1 MNLTINKMAFNEDS
15 RVKIPALLHL
25 MRLGYQYIPLNN
37 QNRVEENN
45 IFPSIFIPKIAALN
59 EVSEQ
64 EAQRLLEEINLELD
78 YEDLGKKFYERLT
91 ATSGIKLI
99 DFEKFENND
108 FHITTELTCKAGDEE
123 FRPDIT
129 VLINGMPLAFI
140 EVKKPHNK
148 EGVIAERTRINTRF
162 KNKHFRRFANITQLL
177 VFSNNMEYED
187 GIVEPIFGAFYGTPA
202 YDQVHFNYFRED
214 ADYPVMQKL
223 KDIDEKSENDLLKD
237 NNLIVI
243 KNSPEYIT
251 NKQENTPTNRIL
263 TSLFSKERLRFILQF
278 AIAYVEEEDQGK
290 IVRQKHIM
298 RYPQLFATQAI
309 ATKLEAGQSKGII
322 WHTQGSGKTALAF
335 YNVKHL
341 TAYYAKKQI
350 IPKFYFI
357 VDRLDLLIQA
367 SSEFANRGLKVK
379 QVNSKQDFI
388 ADLKVVGAIHNDSG
402 VPEITVVNIQKFS
415 EDAVAITNINYD
427 INVQR
432 VYFLDEAH
440 RSYNPKGN
448 YLANLINS
456 DRSAVIIALTG
467 TPLLREVAKDY
478 DSKML
483 FGNYFHKYYYNM
495 SIADGYTLRLIR
507 EQIEGNFKMEMKEV
521 MNQIKVLQ
529 GDITT
534 RQIYAHSRFAKPLL
548 KYITNDLIKFRRD
561 LQDTSLGGLV
571 VCDSA
576 DQAKEL
582 FDLFQEKY
590 GIQETDASVLMAA
603 EPPTKY
609 GNHDEPV
616 LTAALILHDENDKVI
631 RKELINAYK
640 KSKVDILFVYNMLL
654 TGFDAKRL
662 KKLYLARVIQDH
674 NLLQTLTR
682 VNRPYKKYQYGY
694 VVDFA
699 DISKAF
705 DRTNKLYFDELQ
717 EQLGD
722 EMEMYSYLFKSEEEI
737 QQEIQDIKET
747 LFHYDTQ
754 NRELFSQQIAQL
766 TDKQELLRLIK
777 ALRTAKELKNIIAV
791 NGYEAL
797 DGIADFDIWNR
808 LLIEAQNRLDNLNFV
823 ESIGNEEANQNL
835 LNTALEDIVFQF
847 IKVDESE
854 LVLADEFKNIL
865 RKTRESLQTNFDQ
878 IDPQFVSL
886 REELE
891 RIFKKKNLSEVSQL
905 DMVENMHL
913 LQKIYDRAKEL
924 NRKNALLKAKYEND
938 EKYTRIHKRLSE
950 RGTLNAKEIQL
961 HIALMQVKQQV
972 DLKLEGQEDL
982 TKNEAFFKRYLLQL
996 VVQEFKKNQNIPLD
1010 FPTTENINNL
1020 IVNEYLQQYQYR

>member
-1 MNLTINKMAFNEDS
+1 MKFNEDS

-25 MRLGYQYIPLNN
+25 IRLGFEYIPLSQ
-37 QNRVEENN
+37 QNRIESNN
-45 IFPSIFIPKIAALN
+45 IFSSIFVNKISAIN
-59 EVSEQ
+59 GITSQ
-64 EAQRLLEEINLELD
+64 EAQRLLDEINLELD
-78 YEDLGKKFYERLT
+78 YEDLGKRFYECLT
-91 ATSGIKLI
+91 ATSGVKLI
-99 DFEKFENND
+99 DFENFDNNN
-108 FHITTELTCKAGDEE
+108 FHVTTELTCKSGDEE

-148 EGVIAERTRINTRF
+148 EGVINERNRINQRF

-187 GIVEPIFGAFYGTPA
+187 GIVEPIFGAFYATPA
-202 YDQVHFNYFRED
+202 YENVHFNYFRED
-214 ADYPVMQKL
+214 IDYPVLQKL
-223 KDIDEKSENDLLKD
+223 KDIDDKGENELLKD

-251 NKQENTPTNRIL
+251 NKQPNTPTNRIL
-263 TSLFSKERLRFILQF
+263 TSLFSRERLKFILQY
-278 AIAYVEEEDQGK
+278 AIVYVEEEVTGK
-290 IVRQKHIM
+290 VTYQKHIM

-309 ATKLEAGQSKGII
+309 ATKLGEGQNKGII
-322 WHTQGSGKTALAF
+322 WHTQGSGKTALAY

-341 TAYYAKKQI
+341 TDYYAKKQI

-388 ADLKVVGAIHNDSG
+388 ADLQVVGAIHNDSG

-415 EDAVAITNINYD
+415 EDAIAVKDFSYD
-427 INVQR
+427 INIQR

-467 TPLLREVAKDY
+467 TPLLKEVAKDY

-507 EQIEGNFKMEMKEV
+507 EQIEGNFKMEMKDV
-521 MNQIKVLQ
+521 MDQIKVLQ
-529 GDITT
+529 GDIST
-534 RQIYAHSRFAKPLL
+534 RQIYAHPKFAQPLL
-548 KYITNDLIKFRRD
+548 DYIVSDLIKFRREQ
-561 LQDTSLGGLV
+561 QDTSLGGMV

-576 DQAKEL
+576 NQAKEL
-582 FDLFQEKY
+582 FRLFEEKY
-590 GIQETDASVLMAA
+590 GQQETDASVLMAA
-603 EPPTKY
+603 EPTAKY
-609 GNHDEPV
+609 GNHEEPV
-616 LTAALILHDENDKVI
+616 LTASLILHDENDKAI
-631 RKELINAYK
+631 RKELISTYK
-640 KSKVDILFVYNMLL
+640 KGKIDLLFVYNMLL

-682 VNRPYKKYQYGY
+682 VNRPYKNYKYGY

-705 DRTNKLYFDELQ
+705 DRTNKMYFDELQ

-722 EMEMYSYLFKSEEEI
+722 EMEMYSHLFKSEEEI
-737 QQEIQDIKET
+737 KEEIQEIKET

-766 TDKQELLRLIK
+766 TDKNELLRLIK
-777 ALRTAKELKNIIAV
+777 ALRSAKELKNIIAV

-797 DGIADFDIWNR
+797 YGIADFDIWNR
-808 LLIEAQNRLDNLNFV
+808 LLLEAQSRLDNLNFV
-823 ESIGNEEANQNL
+823 ESIGNEEASANL
-835 LNTALEDIVFQF
+835 LNTALEDVIFQF

-854 LVLADEFKNIL
+854 LVLADEFKNTL
-865 RKTRESLQTNFDQ
+865 RKTRESLQNNFDQ
-878 IDPQFVSL
+878 NDPQFVSL

-891 RIFKKKNLSEVSQL
+891 RIFKKKNLSEITQV

-913 LQKIYDRAKEL
+913 LQKIYDQAKEL
-924 NRKNALLKAKYEND
+924 NRKNALLKAKFIND
-938 EKYTRIHKRLSE
+938 EKYTRIHKRLCE
-950 RGTLNAKEIQL
+950 KGTLNAKEMQL
-961 HIALMQVKQQV
+961 HKALMQVKQQV
-972 DLKLEGQEDL
+972 DDKLEGQEDIM
-982 TKNEAFFKRYLLQL
+982 KNEAFFKRYLLQL
-996 VVQEFKKNQNIPLD
+996 VVQEFKKNENIPLD
-1010 FPTTENINNL
+1010 FSTTETINNL

>member
-1 MNLTINKMAFNEDS
+1 MKFNEDS
-15 RVKIPALLHL
+15 RVKIPAILHL
-25 MRLGYQYIPLNN
+25 MRLGYKYIPLNE
-37 QNRVEENN
+37 QNRIVDNN
-45 IFPSIFIPKIAALN
+45 IFPSIFIPKIAVLN
-59 EVSEQ
+59 GISEQ
-64 EAQRLLEEINLELD
+64 EAQRLLDEINLELD

-99 DFEKFENND
+99 DFEKFDNND
-108 FHITTELTCKAGDEE
+108 FHITTELTCKTGDEE

-162 KNKHFRRFANITQLL
+162 RNKHFRRFANITQLL

-187 GIVEPIFGAFYGTPA
+187 GIVEPIFGAFYATPA

-214 ADYPVMQKL
+214 VDYPVIQKQ
-223 KDIDEKSENDLLKD
+223 KEIDEKVENELLKD

-251 NKQENTPTNRIL
+251 NKQTNTPTNRIL
-263 TSLFSKERLRFILQF
+263 TSLFSKERLKFILQY
-278 AIAYVEEEDQGK
+278 AIVYVEEEVTGK
-290 IVRQKHIM
+290 IAYQKHIM
-298 RYPQLFATQAI
+298 RYPQLFATKAI
-309 ATKLEAGQSKGII
+309 ASKLEEGQNKGII
-322 WHTQGSGKTALAF
+322 WHTQGSGKTALAY

-341 TAYYAKKQI
+341 TDYYAKKQV

-415 EDAVAITNINYD
+415 EDAIGMSNINYD
-427 INVQR
+427 INIQR

-467 TPLLREVAKDY
+467 TPLLKEVAKEY

-521 MNQIKVLQ
+521 MDQIKVLQ
-529 GDITT
+529 GDIST
-534 RQIYAHSRFAKPLL
+534 RKIYAHSKFAEPLL

-561 LQDTSLGGLV
+561 QQDASLGGLV

-582 FDLFQEKY
+582 FSLFQEKY
-590 GIQETDASVLMAA
+590 GIQETDSSILMAA
-603 EPPTKY
+603 EPPAKY
-609 GNHDEPV
+609 GNHDDPI
-616 LTAALILHDENDKVI
+616 LTAALILHDENDKTI
-631 RKELINAYK
+631 RKELINTYK
-640 KSKVDILFVYNMLL
+640 KGKVDLLFVYNMLL

-682 VNRPYKKYQYGY
+682 VNRPYKKYQYGF

-705 DRTNKLYFDELQ
+705 DRTNKMYFDELQ

-737 QQEIQDIKET
+737 QQEIQEIKET
-747 LFHYDTQ
+747 LFHYETQ

-766 TDKQELLRLIK
+766 TDKKELLRLIK

-808 LLIEAQNRLDNLNFV
+808 LLLEAQNRLDNLNFV
-823 ESIGNEEANQNL
+823 ESIGNEEASTNL
-835 LNTALEDIVFQF
+835 LNTALEDIIFQF

-865 RKTRESLQTNFDQ
+865 RKTRESLQNNFDQ
-878 IDPQFVSL
+878 FDPQFVSL

-891 RIFKKKNLSEVSQL
+891 RIFKKKNLSEVTQA

-913 LQKIYDRAKEL
+913 LQKIYDQAKEL
-924 NRKNALLKAKYEND
+924 NRKNALFKAKYEND
-938 EKYTRIHKRLSE
+938 EKYARIHKRLTE
-950 RGTLNAKEIQL
+950 KTTLNAKETQL
-961 HIALMQVKQQV
+961 HKALMQVKQQV
-972 DLKLEGQEDL
+972 DIKLEGQEDL
-982 TKNEAFFKRYLLQL
+982 MKNEAFFKRYLLQL
-996 VVQEFKKNQNIPLD
+996 VVQEFKKNENIPLD
-1010 FPTTENINNL
+1010 FPTTETINNL

>member
-1 MNLTINKMAFNEDS
+1 MKFNEDS

-25 MRLGYQYIPLNN
+25 MRLGYEYIPLSQ
-37 QNRVEENN
+37 QNRIEDNN

-59 EVSEQ
+59 EISEI
-64 EAQRLLEEINLELD
+64 EAQRILDEINLELD

-99 DFEKFENND
+99 DFADFSNNE
-108 FHITTELTCKAGDEE
+108 FHVTTELTCKVGDEE

-129 VLINGMPLAFI
+129 ILINGMPLAFI

-148 EGVIAERTRINTRF
+148 EGVIAERNRINKRF
-162 KNKHFRRFANITQLL
+162 ANKHFRRFANITQLL

-187 GIVEPIFGAFYGTPA
+187 GIVEPIFGAFYATPA
-202 YDQVHFNYFRED
+202 YEHVHFNYFRED
-214 ADYPVMQKL
+214 ADYPVKL
-223 KDIDEKSENDLLKD
+223 RLLTIDEQSENALLKD

-263 TSLFSKERLRFILQF
+263 TSLFSKERLQFLLQF
-278 AIAYVEEEDQGK
+278 AIVYVEEENDGK
-290 IVRQKHIM
+290 VTHQKHIM

-309 ATKLEAGQSKGII
+309 EAKLEAGQNKGII
-322 WHTQGSGKTALAF
+322 WHTQGSGKTALAY

-341 TAYYAKKQI
+341 TTYYAKKQI

-379 QVNSKQDFI
+379 QVNSKDDFI
-388 ADLKVVGAIHNDSG
+388 KDLQVVGALHNDSG

-415 EDAVAITNINYD
+415 EDAVSAKDLVYD

-440 RSYNPKGN
+440 RSYNPKGS
-448 YLANLINS
+448 YLGHLLNS
-456 DRSAVIIALTG
+456 DRSAVMIALTG
-467 TPLLREVAKDY
+467 TPLLKEVAKEY
-478 DSKML
+478 DSKLL
-483 FGNYFHKYYYNM
+483 FGNYIHKYYYNM

-521 MNQIKVLQ
+521 MDQIKILQ
-529 GDITT
+529 GDIST
-534 RQIYAHSRFAKPLL
+534 RQIYAHPKFAAPLL
-548 KYITNDLIKFRRD
+548 DYITKDLIKFRRD
-561 LQDTSLGGLV
+561 QQDISLGGMV

-582 FDLFQEKY
+582 FRLFQDKY
-590 GIQETDASVLMAA
+590 GVQETDASILMAA
-603 EPPTKY
+603 EPQAKY
-609 GNHDEPV
+609 GLHYEPT
-616 LTAALILHDENDKVI
+616 LTASLILHDENDKLT
-631 RKELINAYK
+631 RKELIKAYK
-640 KSKVDILFVYNMLL
+640 KAKVDILFVYNMLL

-722 EMEMYSYLFKSEEEI
+722 EMEMYSHLFKSEEEI
-737 QQEIQDIKET
+737 QQEIQEIKET

-754 NRELFSQQIAQL
+754 NRELFSQQIEQL
-766 TDKQELLRLIK
+766 TDKKELMRLIK

-808 LLIEAQNRLDNLNFV
+808 LLAEAQGRLDNLNFV
-823 ESIGNEEANQNL
+823 ESIGNEEASANL

-865 RKTRESLQTNFDQ
+865 RKTRESLQHNFDQ
-878 IDPQFVSL
+878 TDPQFVSL

-891 RIFKKKNLSEVSQL
+891 RIFKKKNLSEVSQA

-913 LQKIYDRAKEL
+913 LQKIYDQAKEL
-924 NRKNALLKAKYEND
+924 NRKNALFKAKYEND
-938 EKYTRIHKRLSE
+938 EKYARIHKRLSE
-950 RGTLNAKEIQL
+950 KGTLNAKETQL
-961 HIALMQVKQQV
+961 HNALMKVKQQV
-972 DLKLEGQEDL
+972 DSKLEGQEDVL
-982 TKNEAFFKRYLLQL
+982 KNEAFFKRYLLQL
-996 VVQEFKKNQNIPLD
+996 VVQEFKKNENIPLD
-1010 FPTTENINNL
+1010 FPTTETINNL

>member
-1 MNLTINKMAFNEDS
+1 MKFNEDS

-25 MRLGYQYIPLNN
+25 MRLGYQYIPLNQ
-37 QNRVEENN
+37 QNRIEENN
-45 IFPSIFIPKIAALN
+45 IFSNIFVSQISKIN
-59 EVSEQ
+59 EITEVG
-64 EAQRLLEEINLELD
+64 AKRILDDINLELD
-78 YEDLGKKFYERLT
+78 YEDLGKKFYERLV
-91 ATSGIKLI
+91 ATSGVKLI
-99 DFEKFENND
+99 DFENFDNNS

-129 VLINGMPLAFI
+129 VLINGLPLAFI

-148 EGVIAERTRINTRF
+148 EGVINERNRINTRF
-162 KNKHFRRFANITQLL
+162 KNKQFRRFVNISQLL

-187 GIVEPIFGAFYGTPA
+187 GIVEPIFGAFYATPS
-202 YDQVHFNYFRED
+202 YEQVNFNYFRED
-214 ADYPVMQKL
+214 LDYPVKQIL
-223 KDIDEKSENDLLKD
+223 RVVDEKTENDLLKD
-237 NNLIVI
+237 NNLVVI

-251 NKQENTPTNRIL
+251 NKQDNTPTNRIL
-263 TSLFSKERLRFILQF
+263 SSLFSKERLQFILRYS
-278 AIAYVEEEDQGK
+278 ITYVEEENLGK
-290 IVRQKHIM
+290 IFYQKHIM
-298 RYPQLFATQAI
+298 RYPQIFATQAI
-309 ATKLEAGQSKGII
+309 ATKLEAGQNKGII
-322 WHTQGSGKTALAF
+322 WHTQGSGKTALAY

-341 TAYYAKKQI
+341 TDFYAQKGI

-367 SSEFANRGLKVK
+367 SSEFNNRGLKVNS
-379 QVNSKQDFI
+379 VNSKQDFI
-388 ADLKVVGAIHNDSG
+388 KDLQVIGALHNDSG

-415 EDAVAITNINYD
+415 EDATALLNVEYD

-456 DRSAVIIALTG
+456 DRKAVIIALTG
-467 TPLLREVAKDY
+467 TPLLKEVAKEY

-521 MNQIKVLQ
+521 MDQIKVLQ

-534 RQIYAHSRFAKPLL
+534 RNIYAHPKFAEPLL
-548 KYITNDLIKFRRD
+548 DYITKDLIKFRRD

-582 FDLFQEKY
+582 FRLFQEKY
-590 GIQETDASVLMAA
+590 GEQETDASLLMVA
-603 EPPTKY
+603 EPKTKY
-609 GNHDEPV
+609 GLNEEV
-616 LTAALILHDENDKVI
+616 QLTSALILHDENDKSV

-640 KSKVDILFVYNMLL
+640 KAKVDILFVYNMLL

-717 EQLGD
+717 DQLGD
-722 EMEMYSYLFKSEEEI
+722 EMEMYSYLFKTEEEI
-737 QQEIQDIKET
+737 KQEIKEIKET

-754 NRELFSQQIAQL
+754 NRELFSQQIAQI
-766 TDKQELLRLIK
+766 TDKSKLTQLIK

-797 DGIADFDIWNR
+797 DGIADFEIWNR
-808 LLIEAQNRLDNLNFV
+808 LLIEAQGRLDNLNFV
-823 ESIGNEEANQNL
+823 ESIGNEEASKNL
-835 LNTALEDIVFQF
+835 LNTALEDIIFQF

-865 RKTRESLQTNFDQ
+865 RKARESLQNNFDQ
-878 IDPQFVSL
+878 FDPQFISL

-891 RIFKKKNLSEVSQL
+891 RIFKKKNLSEINQT

-913 LQKIYDRAKEL
+913 LQKLYDQAKEL

-938 EKYTRIHKRLSE
+938 EKYSRIHKRLSE
-950 RGTLNAKEIQL
+950 KGNLNTKEMQL
-961 HIALMQVKQQV
+961 HKALMQVKQQV
-972 DLKLEGQEDL
+972 DDKLEGQEDL
-982 TKNEAFFKRYLLQL
+982 IKNEAFFKRYLLQL
-996 VVQEFKKNQNIPLD
+996 VVQEFKKKEQIEMDQTMKNNIS
-1010 FPTTENINNL
+1010 NL
-1020 IVNEYLQQYQYR
+1020 IANEYLQQFQYR

>member
-1 MNLTINKMAFNEDS
+1 MKFNEDS

-25 MRLGYQYIPLNN
+25 IRLGYQYIPLRE
-37 QNRVEENN
+37 QIRIEENN
-45 IFPSIFIPKIAALN
+45 IFSSIFVSKICEINAI
-59 EVSEQ
+59 SEQ
-64 EAQRLLEEINLELD
+64 EALRVLDEINLELD

-99 DFEKFENND
+99 DFEKFENNS
-108 FHITTELTCKAGDEE
+108 FHVTTELTCKSGDEE

-148 EGVIAERTRINTRF
+148 QGVIEERNRINTRF
-162 KNKHFRRFANITQLL
+162 KNKHFRRFANISQLL

-187 GIVEPIFGAFYGTPA
+187 GIVEPIFGAFYASSSYG
-202 YDQVHFNYFRED
+202 QVSFNYFRED
-214 ADYPVMQKL
+214 LDYPVKQSL
-223 KDIDEKSENDLLKD
+223 LNLNDSVENALLKD
-237 NNLIVI
+237 NNLMVI
-243 KNSPEYIT
+243 KHSPEYIT
-251 NKQENTPTNRIL
+251 NKQDNTPTNRIL
-263 TSLFSKERLRFILQF
+263 TSLFSKERLKFLLKY
-278 AIAYVEEEDQGK
+278 AIAYVEEENLGK
-290 IVRQKHIM
+290 ISYQKHIM

-309 ATKLEAGQSKGII
+309 ATKLDQGQYKGII
-322 WHTQGSGKTALAF
+322 WHTQGSGKTALAY

-341 TAYYAKKQI
+341 TTYYSKKQI

-357 VDRLDLLIQA
+357 VDRIDLLIQA
-367 SSEFANRGLKVK
+367 SSEFTNRGLKVK

-388 ADLKVVGAIHNDSG
+388 KDLQVIGAIHNDSG
-402 VPEITVVNIQKFS
+402 IPEITVVNIQKFS
-415 EDAVAITNINYD
+415 EDATALINVAYD

-467 TPLLREVAKDY
+467 TPLLKEVAKEY

-507 EQIEGNFKMEMKEV
+507 EQIEGNFKMQMKEV
-521 MNQIKVLQ
+521 MDKIKILK
-529 GDITT
+529 GDVTARAIYADPKFAEPLLDYITT
-534 RQIYAHSRFAKPLL
+534 
-548 KYITNDLIKFRRD
+548 DLIKFRRD
-561 LQDTSLGGLV
+561 NQDTTLGGMV

-576 DQAKEL
+576 IQAKEL
-582 FDLFQEKY
+582 FNIFQERY
-590 GIQETDASVLMAA
+590 GVQETDASILMAA
-603 EPPTKY
+603 EPPAKY
-609 GNHDEPV
+609 GNKEEPQ
-616 LTAALILHDENDKVI
+616 LTAALILHDENDKSI
-631 RKELINAYK
+631 RKELITAYK
-640 KSKVDILFVYNMLL
+640 KAKVDILFVYNMLL

-705 DRTNKLYFDELQ
+705 DRTNKMYFDELQ
-717 EQLGD
+717 EELGD
-722 EMEMYSYLFKSEEEI
+722 EMEMYSYLFKTEEEI
-737 QQEIQDIKET
+737 QQEIKEIKET

-754 NRELFSQQIAQL
+754 NRELFSQQIEQI
-766 TDKQELLRLIK
+766 TDKAELIRLIK

-791 NGYEAL
+791 NGYDAL
-797 DGIADFDIWNR
+797 DGIADFEVWNR
-808 LLIEAQNRLDNLNFV
+808 LLSEAQNRLNNLNFV
-823 ESIGNEEANQNL
+823 DSIGNEETSKNL
-835 LNTALEDIVFQF
+835 INVALEDIIFEF

-865 RKTRESLQTNFDQ
+865 RKTRESLQNNFDQ
-878 IDPQFVSL
+878 HDPQFVSL

-891 RIFKKKNLSEVSQL
+891 RIFKKKNLSEVTQA
-905 DMVENMHL
+905 DIIENMHL
-913 LQKIYDRAKEL
+913 LQKIYDQAKEL
-924 NRKNALLKAKYEND
+924 NRKNALLRAKYEND
-938 EKYTRIHKRLSE
+938 EKYGRIHKRLSE
-950 RGTLNAKEIQL
+950 KGTLNAKEIQL
-961 HIALMQVKQQV
+961 HNALIQVKQQV
-972 DLKLEGQEDL
+972 DDKLEGQEDMI
-982 TKNEAFFKRYLLQL
+982 KNEAYFKRYLLQL
-996 VVQEFKKNQNIPLD
+996 VVQEFKKKEQIEMDQDMKNKVS
-1010 FPTTENINNL
+1010 NL
-1020 IVNEYLQQYQYR
+1020 IANEYLQQFQYR

>member
-1 MNLTINKMAFNEDS
+1 MKFNEDS
-15 RVKIPALLHL
+15 RVKIPAILHL
-25 MRLGYQYIPLNN
+25 MRLGYKYIPLNE
-37 QNRVEENN
+37 QNRLEDNN
-45 IFPSIFIPKIAALN
+45 IFPSIFIPKIAVLN
-59 EVSEQ
+59 GISEQ
-64 EAQRLLEEINLELD
+64 EAQRLLDQINLELD

-99 DFEKFENND
+99 DFEKFDNND
-108 FHITTELTCKAGDEE
+108 FHITTELTCKTGDEE

-187 GIVEPIFGAFYGTPA
+187 GIVEPIFGAFYATPA

-214 ADYPVMQKL
+214 VDYPVIQKQ
-223 KDIDEKSENDLLKD
+223 KEIDEKAENELLKD

-243 KNSPEYIT
+243 KNSPEYII
-251 NKQENTPTNRIL
+251 NKQTNTPTNRIL
-263 TSLFSKERLRFILQF
+263 TSLFSKERMKFILQY
-278 AIAYVEEEDQGK
+278 AIVYVEEELKGK
-290 IVRQKHIM
+290 IAYQKHIM
-298 RYPQLFATQAI
+298 RYPQLFATKAI
-309 ATKLEAGQSKGII
+309 AAKLEAGQNKGII
-322 WHTQGSGKTALAF
+322 WHTQGSGKTALAY

-341 TAYYAKKQI
+341 TDYYAKKQI

-415 EDAVAITNINYD
+415 EDAIGISNINYD
-427 INVQR
+427 INIQR

-467 TPLLREVAKDY
+467 TPLLKEVAKEY

-521 MNQIKVLQ
+521 MDQIKVLQ
-529 GDITT
+529 GDINT
-534 RQIYAHSRFAKPLL
+534 RKIYAHPKFAEPLL
-548 KYITNDLIKFRRD
+548 KYITDDLIKFRRVEKD
-561 LQDTSLGGLV
+561 ASLGGLV

-582 FDLFQEKY
+582 FSLFQDKY
-590 GIQETDASVLMAA
+590 GVQETDSSILMAA
-603 EPPTKY
+603 EPSTKY
-609 GNHDEPV
+609 GNHDEPI
-616 LTAALILHDENDKVI
+616 LTAALILHDENDKTI
-631 RKELINAYK
+631 RKELINTYK
-640 KSKVDILFVYNMLL
+640 KGKVDLLFVYNMLL

-705 DRTNKLYFDELQ
+705 DRTNKMYFDELQ

-737 QQEIQDIKET
+737 QQEIQEIKET

-766 TDKQELLRLIK
+766 TDKKELLRLIK

-797 DGIADFDIWNR
+797 DGIANFDIWNR
-808 LLIEAQNRLDNLNFV
+808 LLLEAQNRLDNLNFV
-823 ESIGNEEANQNL
+823 ESIGNEETSANL
-835 LNTALEDIVFQF
+835 LNTALEDVIFQF

-878 IDPQFVSL
+878 FDPQFVSL

-891 RIFKKKNLSEVSQL
+891 RIFKKKNLSEVTQA

-950 RGTLNAKEIQL
+950 KGTLNAKEMQL
-961 HIALMQVKQQV
+961 HKALMQVKQQV
-972 DLKLEGQEDL
+972 DIKLEGQEDL
-982 TKNEAFFKRYLLQL
+982 MKNEAFFKRYLLQL
-996 VVQEFKKNQNIPLD
+996 VVQEFKKNENIPLD
-1010 FPTTENINNL
+1010 FPTTETINNL

>member
-1 MNLTINKMAFNEDS
+1 MKFNEDS

-25 MRLGYQYIPLNN
+25 MRLGYKYITFN
-37 QNRVEENN
+37 QQIRVEENN

-59 EVSEQ
+59 GVSEQ
-64 EAQRLLEEINLELD
+64 EAQRLLDEINLELD
-78 YEDLGKKFYERLT
+78 YEDLGKKFYERLV
-91 ATSGIKLI
+91 ATSGLKLI
-99 DFEKFENND
+99 DFANFSNNE
-108 FHITTELTCKAGDEE
+108 FHVTTELSCKTGDEE

-148 EGVIAERTRINTRF
+148 EGVIAERNRINTRF
-162 KNKHFRRFANITQLL
+162 ANKHFRRFANITQLL

-187 GIVEPIFGAFYGTPA
+187 GIVDPVFGAFYGTPS
-202 YDQVHFNYFRED
+202 YDQVHFNFFRED
-214 ADYPVMQKL
+214 EDYPVKQKL
-223 KDIDEKSENDLLKD
+223 LSIDEKTEIELLKD

-243 KNSPEYIT
+243 KNSPEYLT

-263 TSLFSKERLRFILQF
+263 TSLFSKERFQF
-278 AIAYVEEEDQGK
+278 LLKYAIAYVQEDTDGK
-290 IVRQKHIM
+290 VAYQKHIM

-309 ATKLEAGQSKGII
+309 EAKLESGQNKGII
-322 WHTQGSGKTALAF
+322 WHTQGSGKTALAY
-335 YNVKHL
+335 YNVKYL
-341 TAYYAKKQI
+341 TDYYAKKQV

-367 SSEFANRGLKVK
+367 SGEFANRGLRVK
-379 QVNSKQDFI
+379 QVNSKDEFI
-388 ADLKVVGAIHNDSG
+388 KDLQVVGALHNDSG
-402 VPEITVVNIQKFS
+402 EPEITVVNIQKFS
-415 EDAVAITNINYD
+415 EDAVSAKDLMYD

-440 RSYNPKGN
+440 RSYNPKGS
-448 YLANLINS
+448 YLGHLINS
-456 DRSAVIIALTG
+456 DRSAVMIALTG
-467 TPLLREVAKDY
+467 TPLLKEVAKDY
-478 DSKML
+478 DSKLL
-483 FGNYFHKYYYNM
+483 FGNYIHKYYYNM

-507 EQIEGNFKMEMKEV
+507 EQIEGNFKIEMKEV
-521 MNQIKVLQ
+521 MDQIKVLQ

-534 RQIYAHSRFAKPLL
+534 RQIYAHPKFAAPLL
-548 KYITNDLIKFRRD
+548 DYITKDLIKFRRD
-561 LQDTSLGGLV
+561 QQDTTLGGMV

-582 FDLFQEKY
+582 FRLFQEKY
-590 GIQETDASVLMAA
+590 GVQETDASVLMAA

-609 GNHDEPV
+609 SLHDEPT
-616 LTAALILHDENDKVI
+616 LTAALILHDENDKAV
-631 RKELINAYK
+631 RKELIKAYK
-640 KSKVDILFVYNMLL
+640 KAKVDILFVYNMLL

-722 EMEMYSYLFKSEEEI
+722 EMEMYSHLFKTEEEI
-737 QQEIQDIKET
+737 QKEIQEIKET

-766 TDKQELLRLIK
+766 TDKNELQRLIK
-777 ALRTAKELKNIIAV
+777 ALRTAKELKNIIAI

-797 DGIADFDIWNR
+797 DGVADFEIWNR
-808 LLIEAQNRLDNLNFV
+808 LLSEAQNRLDNLNFL
-823 ESIGNEEANQNL
+823 ESIGNEEASANL

-865 RKTRESLQTNFDQ
+865 RKTRESLQHNFDQ

-891 RIFKKKNLSEVSQL
+891 RIFKKKNLSEVSQA

-938 EKYTRIHKRLSE
+938 DKYARVHKRLSE
-950 RGTLNAKEIQL
+950 KGILNAKELQL
-961 HIALMQVKQQV
+961 HKALMQVKQQV
-972 DLKLEGQEDL
+972 DNKLESQEDVV
-982 TKNEAFFKRYLLQL
+982 KNEAYFKRYLLQL
-996 VVQEFKKNQNIPLD
+996 VVQEFKKKEKIEMDQVLKNSIS
-1010 FPTTENINNL
+1010 NL
-1020 IVNEYLQQYQYR
+1020 IANEYLQQYQYR